1 MMIDQIARIIANVA
15 LALDYSGEM
24 IDEDQIVKIQ
34 EQMGA
39 DMDDL
44 DPESRKLLSD
54 AFRRIAPEYEAA
66 YQDAVRTLPYCYGLE
81 EEEE

>member
-1 MMIDQIARIIANVA
+1 MMIDQIAPIIANLA
-15 LALDYSGEM
+15 LALDYSEEM
-24 IDEDQIVKIQ
+24 IDEDQIVEIQ
-34 EQMGA
+34 EQMGS

-54 AFRRIAPEYEAA
+54 ASRRIAPEYEAV